1 MWRAIRHGMEGKMID
16 VERGE
21 EFEARAIPE
30 RLLAWTAPARDRMG
44 IDPVLPEESGVQ
56 RQRRAA
62 NVREAFAAEVDLT
75 HRTYAREGVA
85 T

>member
-1 MWRAIRHGMEGKMID
+1 
-16 VERGE
+16 
-21 EFEARAIPE
+21 
-30 RLLAWTAPARDRMG
+30 
-44 IDPVLPEESGVQ
+44 LPEESGVQ

>member
-1 MWRAIRHGMEGKMID
+1 
-16 VERGE
+16 
-21 EFEARAIPE
+21 
-30 RLLAWTAPARDRMG
+30 MG
-44 IDPVLPEESGVQ
+44 IDPALPEETGVQ

-62 NVREAFAAEVDLT
+62 DMREAFATEVDLT